1 MKISYKQGRGNKIHI
16 MIDGEYKMTVDSDFS
31 LLASIHDGS
40 EIGEEE
46 LAFFEEEVN
55 VRRAFNKASELLSRR
70 DHSEKEL
77 LTKLRQKGF
86 GEGAQE
92 AIEKLRDYGYVNDE
106 RFAVS
111 YASELRRLKHFG
123 KRRIEQELFKK
134 GIDREIIFD
143 VLESLE
149 FDENELC
156 ELITKKYYRNLGTE
170 KGVQK
175 TINALVRAGY
185 GYREI
190 KDALSQIA
198 ENEGDFFDE

>member
-1 MKISYKQGRGNKIHI
+1 
-16 MIDGEYKMTVDSDFS
+16 MIDGEYKMTVDSDFP
-31 LLASIHDGS
+31 LLATVHEGS
-40 EIGEEE
+40 EIGEDE
-46 LAFFEEEVN
+46 LAFLEEAVN

-77 LTKLRQKGF
+77 LIKLRQKGF
-86 GEGAQE
+86 SEGAE
-92 AIEKLRDYGYVNDE
+92 AAIEKLRNYGYVDDE
-106 RFAVS
+106 RFASS
-111 YASELRRLKHFG
+111 YALELQRIKHFG

-134 GIDREIIFD
+134 GIDREIVSN
-143 VLESLE
+143 VLDSLE

-156 ELITKKYYRNLGTE
+156 KLIIRKYYRNLDTE

-175 TINALVRAGY
+175 TINALLRTGY

-190 KDALSQIA
+190 KDALSLIA

>member
-1 MKISYKQGRGNKIHI
+1 MRISYKQGRGNKIHI
-16 MIDGEYKMTVDSDFS
+16 MLDGEYKMTVDSDFPP
-31 LLASIHDGS
+31 LASIHDGS
-40 EIGEEE
+40 EIDEEK
-46 LAFFEEEVN
+46 LALFEEEVN

-86 GEGAQE
+86 AEGAQE

-106 RFAVS
+106 RFAAS

-134 GIDREIIFD
+134 GIDREIVSN

-149 FDENELC
+149 FDESELC
-156 ELITKKYYRNLGTE
+156 ELIRKKYYRNLETE

-190 KDALSQIA
+190 KDALSLLA

>member
-86 GEGAQE
+86 AEGAQE

>member
-16 MIDGEYKMTVDSDFS
+16 MIDGEYKMTVDSDFP
-31 LLASIHDGS
+31 LLASVHDGA

-46 LAFFEEEVN
+46 LAFLEEEVN

-77 LTKLRQKGF
+77 FTKLRQKGF
-86 GEGAQE
+86 AAGAEE

-106 RFAVS
+106 RFAAS
-111 YASELRRLKHFG
+111 YAAELRRLKHFG

-134 GIDREIIFD
+134 GIDREIVSG
-143 VLESLE
+143 VLDSLE

-156 ELITKKYYRNLGTE
+156 ELITRKYYRNLDTE

-190 KDALSQIA
+190 KDALSLIA
-198 ENEGDFFDE
+198 ENEGDYFNE